1 MRKIILVA
9 SMVLISA
16 GAQAGQSRSLSLAG
30 SDRVAEV
37 PTTNVQAVS
46 AVDTPRA
53 PKSADANATAD
64 TPKSIERPK
73 FTERPP
79 GVDAR
84 RQSAMQSRPSRRP
97 SQMNADAGAR
107 RAQMMKMKQMNM
119 RRPGPIRIATARII
133 ASLHR
138 HGIYW

>member
-30 SDRVAEV
+30 SDRVAQV
-37 PTTNVQAVS
+37 PAANVQAVS
-46 AVDTPRA
+46 AVETPRA

-64 TPKSIERPK
+64 TPKSIERQK

-79 GVDAR
+79 GVDAG
-84 RQSAMQSRPSRRP
+84 RQSAMQSHPSQRP
-97 SQMNADAGAR
+97 SQMNANAGAR
-107 RAQMMKMKQMNM
+107 RAQMAKMQQMHM
-119 RRPGPIRIATARII
+119 RRPGPIRIATAQII
-133 ASLHR
+133 ATLHR

>member
-30 SDRVAEV
+30 GDRAAQE
-37 PTTNVQAVS
+37 PATNVQAVS

-53 PKSADANATAD
+53 PKSADASATAD
-64 TPKSIERPK
+64 TPKSLERPK

-79 GVDAR
+79 GVDVR
-84 RQSAMQSRPSRRP
+84 RQSAMQSRQSQRP
-97 SQMNADAGAR
+97 SQMNVGAASR
-107 RAQMMKMKQMNM
+107 RAQMAKMKQMKM
-119 RRPGPIRIATARII
+119 HRPGPIRLVTARIV